1 MAKRKEQWKPKITNF
16 RKEIV
21 DGKEQWVEFEPSTY
35 VIPAGHPYYRI
46 LKGICES
53 ELEKEGAA

>member
-1 MAKRKEQWKPKITNF
+1 MSRKKEQWKPKIRNF

-21 DGKEQWVEFEPSTY
+21 GSQEQWIEFGPATY
-35 VIPAGHPYYRI
+35 VIPAGHPYYHV

-53 ELEKEGAA
+53 EFGGAA